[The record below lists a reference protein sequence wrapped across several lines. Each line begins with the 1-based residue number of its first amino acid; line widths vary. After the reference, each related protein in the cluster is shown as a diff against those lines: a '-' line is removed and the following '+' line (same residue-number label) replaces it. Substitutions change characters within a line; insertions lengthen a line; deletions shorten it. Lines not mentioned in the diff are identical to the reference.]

1 MFDIEFNFN
10 FNGNDNGKNIKNL
23 TRLALVAAMYVA
35 MTLAVPALA
44 YGAIQFR
51 FSEIL
56 VLLCF
61 YRKDYSAALILG
73 CFIANLFSP
82 LGWYDLVFG
91 VAATVL
97 AVLPMYYLKNVFL
110 AALLPVIS
118 NGVLVGVELSLIGEP
133 LWFSMGTVALGELA
147 VMTAGAVIFKLV
159 FEKNAPM
166 MKLIGSTRNT
176 KKTAV

>member
-1 MFDIEFNFN
+1 MSKKEFFSEENM
-10 FNGNDNGKNIKNL
+10 

-35 MTLAVPALA
+35 LTLAVPALA

-61 YRKDYSAALILG
+61 YRKDYSVALILG

-91 VAATVL
+91 VAATAI
-97 AVLPMYYLKNVFL
+97 AVLPMYYFKNVFL
-110 AALLPVIS
+110 AALLPVVT
-118 NGVLVGVELSLIGEP
+118 NGVLVGIELRLVGEP
-133 LWFSMGTVALGELA
+133 LWFSMGTVALGELV
-147 VMTAGAVIFKLV
+147 VMIVGAVIFKFV
-159 FEKNAPM
+159 FEKNATL

-176 KKTAV
+176 QKTAI

>member
-1 MFDIEFNFN
+1 MQKKELLNE
-10 FNGNDNGKNIKNL
+10 KNL
-23 TRLALVAAMYVA
+23 ARLALVAAMYVA

-44 YGAIQFR
+44 YGAIQCR

-91 VAATVL
+91 VAATAI
-97 AVLPMYYLKNVFL
+97 AVVPMYYFKNVVL
-110 AALLPVIS
+110 AALLPVVT
-118 NGVLVGVELSLIGEP
+118 NGVLVGIELSLIGEP

-147 VMTAGAVIFKLV
+147 VMIAGAVIFRFV
-159 FEKNAPM
+159 FEKNAPL
-166 MKLIGSTRNT
+166 MKLIGSTRNSQ
-176 KKTAV
+176 KTAI

>member
-1 MFDIEFNFN
+1 MRKNEIFNV
-10 FNGNDNGKNIKNL
+10 KNI

-35 MTLAVPALA
+35 MTLAVPALS

-61 YRKDYSAALILG
+61 YRKDYCAAMILG

-91 VAATVL
+91 VAATAV
-97 AVLPMYYLKNVFL
+97 AVLPMYYFKSIFL
-110 AALLPVIS
+110 AALLPVIG
-118 NGVLVGVELSLIGEP
+118 NGILVGTELSFIGEP

-147 VMTAGAVIFKLV
+147 VMIAGAVIFKFV
-159 FEKNAPM
+159 FEKNHALM
-166 MKLIGSTRNT
+166 RLIGSE
-176 KKTAV
+176 KSSGKTTV

>member
-1 MFDIEFNFN
+1 MQKNQIFNAE
-10 FNGNDNGKNIKNL
+10 NL

-35 MTLAVPALA
+35 MTLAVPALS
-44 YGAIQFR
+44 YGAIQCR

-61 YRKDYSAALILG
+61 YRKDYSAAMILG
-73 CFIANLFSP
+73 CLIANLFSP

-91 VAATVL
+91 VAATAI
-97 AVLPMYYLKNVFL
+97 AVLPMFYVKNIFL

-118 NGVLVGVELSLIGEP
+118 NGILVGIELHLIGEP

-147 VMTAGAVIFKLV
+147 VLALGAVIFKLV
-159 FEKNAPM
+159 FEKNHALM
-166 MKLIGSTRNT
+166 RLIGASEKNSA
-176 KKTAV
+176 KKTF

>member
-1 MFDIEFNFN
+1 MSKNEIFNE
-10 FNGNDNGKNIKNL
+10 KNL

-35 MTLAVPALA
+35 LTLAVPALSFS
-44 YGAIQFR
+44 AIQCR

-61 YRKDYSAALILG
+61 YRKDYSIALILG

-91 VAATVL
+91 VAATAL
-97 AVLPMYYLKNVFL
+97 AVLPMYYFKNVFL

-118 NGVLVGVELSLIGEP
+118 NGILVGIELTLAFGDPVWINM
-133 LWFSMGTVALGELA
+133 FSVAVGELA
-147 VMTAGAVIFKLV
+147 VMVVGAVIFKFV
-159 FEKNAPM
+159 FEKNHKLM
-166 MKLIGSTRNT
+166 ELIGSTRKT
-176 KKTAV
+176 DKKTI

>member
-1 MFDIEFNFN
+1 MQKNEIFNV
-10 FNGNDNGKNIKNL
+10 KNL

-35 MTLAVPALA
+35 LTLAVPALS
-44 YGAIQFR
+44 YGAIQCR

-61 YRKDYSAALILG
+61 YRRDYSAALILG

-91 VAATVL
+91 VAATAI
-97 AVLPMYYLKNVFL
+97 AVLPMHSLGNVFL
-110 AALLPVIS
+110 AALLPVVS
-118 NGVLVGVELSLIGEP
+118 NGILVGVELHLIGEP

-147 VMTAGAVIFKLV
+147 VMALGAAVFKTV
-159 FEKNAPM
+159 FEKNPSLM
-166 MKLIGSTRNT
+166 RLIGSA
-176 KKTAV
+176 KKSGQKTAV

>member
-1 MFDIEFNFN
+1 MRKNETFNV
-10 FNGNDNGKNIKNL
+10 KNM

-35 MTLAVPALA
+35 LTLAVPALA
-44 YGAIQFR
+44 YGAIQCR

-61 YRKDYSAALILG
+61 YRKDYAPALILG

-82 LGWYDLVFG
+82 TGWYDLVFG
-91 VAATVL
+91 VAATAI
-97 AVLPMYYLKNVFL
+97 AVLPMYYFRNIFL

-118 NGVLVGVELSLIGEP
+118 NGVLVGIELNLVGEP

-147 VMTAGAVIFKLV
+147 VMALGAVIFRFV
-159 FEKNAPM
+159 FEKNAPLM
-166 MKLIGSTRNT
+166 RLIGSTRNT
-176 KKTAV
+176 QKSAV